1 MYKQGNKGDHLS
13 NSLKG
18 MFFFKMPDVP
28 YDILFH
34 RQSIKNDCY
43 IEDKL
48 YRVPFS
54 LFKKAFFPV
63 KRNVEYSN
71 KSDSRI
77 LFYLSEPDRK
87 SNIVNFKKVVSTV
100 EHADVLIEHIVN
112 TQFSVLGFYILFALT
127 PIWFLQMMGKRMSL
141 IEKCQV
147 LKSLIDVYRIQLL
160 FRRIDIKRYNLLVC
174 YYDSIIHECMLTLMF
189 KQAGVKTATLQH
201 GQFNAWRENTF
212 VNCGLEFYASPSD
225 YQLCWNRF
233 ARDEAMKCGWKRE
246 QLPVVGVMSNIGRG
260 KEKCVK
266 PNNGIFGVVIS
277 HPSWEH
283 ENIEMIKAANILAS
297 KYNYRYYLK
306 LHPNYKEDYFKD
318 SVDAAYYIGNVEKGI
333 DTLEYCNMVDF
344 TIVGS
349 TSFYV
354 EMVYCYH
361 DIIRYSSKLPSDKY
375 KDIEDGCVFGN
386 ASEIVLSYQNLDKR
400 DKSFLFDYLCHSCDT
415 FNSYKVFFDKF
426 K

>member
-1 MYKQGNKGDHLS
+1 MANHLS
-13 NSLKG
+13 KALKG
-18 MFFFKMPDVP
+18 VSFYKMPKIP

-34 RQSIKNDCY
+34 RQSLKNDCY
-43 IEDKL
+43 YDDKL
-48 YRVPFS
+48 IRAPFS
-54 LFKKAFFPV
+54 LIQKAFVSYFDHMDFHKEPDAKILFYISDPLRTSNENDFKKAV
-63 KRNVEYSN
+63 GTVIKAESMIERHN
-71 KSDSRI
+71 KGR
-77 LFYLSEPDRK
+77 
-87 SNIVNFKKVVSTV
+87 
-100 EHADVLIEHIVN
+100 
-112 TQFSVLGFYILFALT
+112 FSFLGFFLFFILM
-127 PIWFLQMMGKRMSL
+127 PIWYFQMSGHGLYL
-141 IEKCQV
+141 IEKYQV
-147 LKSLIDVYRIQLL
+147 LKSLLEVYRVNLIFKKIDV
-160 FRRIDIKRYNLLVC
+160 KKYNLLVC
-174 YYDSIIHECMLTLMF
+174 FYDSIVHECLLALIF
-189 KQAGVKTATLQH
+189 KASKVKTASLQH
-201 GQFNAWRENTF
+201 GIFNAWRENTF
-212 VNCGLEFYASPSD
+212 VNCGLELLSSPCD

-233 ARDEAMKCGWKRE
+233 VRDEALKCGWKYE
-246 QLPVVGVMSNIGRG
+246 NLPIVGILSNIGRG
-260 KEKCVK
+260 KEVCVK

-318 SVDAAYYIGNVEKGI
+318 SVDAAYYIGNVKKGI

-400 DKSFLFDYLCHSCDT
+400 DKSFLFEYLCHSCDT
-415 FNSYKVFFDKF
+415 FNSYKEFFDKF